1 MDQPLARELT
11 HHQYLRSRLEEAFP
25 DADEETLVDTLEG
38 LSNLPDML
46 AEVCRSML
54 DDQAMVSALRGR
66 IGDMQ
71 ERCGRIEARARKKRE
86 LVCSVMERADL
97 KKVTE
102 PDLTLSLRPARPPL
116 AVVDEAAVPEAFW
129 KPHRTPGEG
138 AFEQAERQVCAHP
151 STLGPDPLLY
161 RGLACHR
168 RGQPDLRL

>member
-1 MDQPLARELT
+1 MDQPVVRELT
-11 HHQYLRSRLEEAFP
+11 HHQYLRARLEEEFP

-66 IGDMQ
+66 VGDMQ
-71 ERCGRIEARARKKRE
+71 ERCGRIEARARKKRD
-86 LVCSVMERADL
+86 LVCTEMERAAL

-116 AVVDEAAVPEAFW
+116 AVVDEALVPAAFW
-129 KPHRTPGEG
+129 TPPPAQLDRQGLIAALSAGRDVPGAILGHAPMTVSVRTK
-138 AFEQAERQVCAHP
+138 
-151 STLGPDPLLY
+151 
-161 RGLACHR
+161 
-168 RGQPDLRL
+168 